1 MCLEPLPQMMQVY
14 LAVIT
19 NVFLSGLSSGQLA
32 QLLPASLVPATLT
45 HSLTAAAAARPA
57 DSTAASKLTQT
68 ATGWPLSPIGVLHGA
83 GLRGTGMGV
92 PGHYAAGIRS
102 AQPLVDMCPVPSVLS
117 VLAPGPL
124 GVCPA
129 GHSQLQPAV
138 LHSIAGSESELVAIG
153 KGLAAAGS
161 DAATSHLLL
170 LFVIEHLL
178 MLAVVL
184 VMVLVPDEP
193 AGQSSR
199 QPVPQLAAVTGGPP
213 PELEKQCQNPQQ
225 AVPAGV
231 DPAGGSAPQ
240 AAATQADIAQV
251 AVPVRVHGNPLFT
264 TSTARQSGV
273 L

>member
-1 MCLEPLPQMMQVY
+1 MQVY

-57 DSTAASKLTQT
+57 DSTAASKLAQT
-68 ATGWPLSPIGVLHGA
+68 ATGWPLSPIGVLQGA
-83 GLRGTGMGV
+83 GLSAAGIGV
-92 PGHYAAGIRS
+92 PGHYAAGISS
-102 AQPLVDMCPVPSVLS
+102 AQPLAGTCPVPSLMS
-117 VLAPGPL
+117 VMASGPL
-124 GVCPA
+124 GICPA
-129 GHSQLQPAV
+129 GHAQLQPAV
-138 LHSIAGSESELVAIG
+138 LHSIAGSESEMAIG
-153 KGLAAAGS
+153 EVLAAAGS
-161 DAATSHLLL
+161 EAATSHLLL
-170 LFVIEHLL
+170 LFVIEHFL

-199 QPVPQLAAVTGGPP
+199 QPVPQLTSVTGGSL
-213 PELEKQCQNPQQ
+213 PEEQMQCQDPQH
-225 AVPAGV
+225 AVQAGV
-231 DPAGGSAPQ
+231 PAPQ
-240 AAATQADIAQV
+240 AAATQAGVAQV
-251 AVPVRVHGNPLFT
+251 AAPVRVHGNPLFT